1 MCCVVLCCVVL
12 CCVVLCCIPPC
23 PPLAP
28 SRYLLE
34 LKKEH
39 RAEFLRKVT
48 GMAERIGFKVHRECA
63 YNHTNCIYVWA
74 CMYIACVYVY
84 TCTYVYSYIQ

>member
-1 MCCVVLCCVVL
+1 MVLYVVMYTGWCCAVLCSTL
-12 CCVVLCCIPPC
+12 SS
-23 PPLAP
+23 PLAP

-48 GMAERIGFKVHRECA
+48 GMAERIGFKVRRECP
-63 YNHTNCIYVWA
+63 NCVKCANSYDKLYL
-74 CMYIACVYVY
+74 CMYIC
-84 TCTYVYSYIQ
+84 I

>member
-1 MCCVVLCCVVL
+1 MVFVVLCCVVL
-12 CCVVLCCIPPC
+12 CCVVLRCVPPC

-28 SRYLLE
+28 FWYLLE

-48 GMAERIGFKVHRECA
+48 GMAERIGFKVHKECA
-63 YNHTNCIYVWA
+63 YNHTNCTYV
-74 CMYIACVYVY
+74 CVYIA
-84 TCTYVYSYIQ
+84 T

>member
-1 MCCVVLCCVVL
+1 MDSLCCVVLCCVVL
-12 CCVVLCCIPPC
+12 CCVPLCPL
-23 PPLAP
+23 LAP
-28 SRYLLE
+28 FRYLLE

-63 YNHTNCIYVWA
+63 YNHTNCSYV
-74 CMYIACVYVY
+74 CVYIATYSSCVFTGVSV
-84 TCTYVYSYIQ
+84 CGVSV